1 MSNGMRCPNTIS
13 KIPLPC
19 HARQISGYPTRMY
32 TGMPSQPSQSLTTSQ
47 TLNMA
52 PVADKQTQTS
62 FTFDEELILG
72 VGSWIQDGS
81 IERPANIS
89 DDDLFGEDTPSES
102 QSSSWIQDES
112 IERPANISDDDL
124 FNEDTPSESQSSR
137 TATPDV
143 EFLNENKASEFTTD
157 VLDSVGDCVMAEAT
171 AEARRLDEIDH
182 AIDLLERTL
191 GPEAMRRFHHRT
203 VQEITGLIK
212 ACIYEETK
220 RPVKENEPRESYDPE
235 KIETLIAAASDVKD
249 RLTKINADK
258 QENISNIHS
267 NPCQDVERP
276 FKKARWES
284 TPEPH
289 RRMIGGVAMQRQQVR
304 FAPCLQRFSPNF
316 SREEVKKAEERY
328 QLDLEALSERRLSVE
343 FHFLGPIITPRSS
356 VIAKEQSS
364 AGEMMEWREENFSH
378 ALIYFGGDTSI
389 HQVKERYIASQRRG
403 SQLEALVA
411 DRPPLYEELEVLTPD
426 STHVG
431 EQGSSEESGDRAS
444 FEHIEAMDICQ

>member
-1 MSNGMRCPNTIS
+1 
-13 KIPLPC
+13 
-19 HARQISGYPTRMY
+19 
-32 TGMPSQPSQSLTTSQ
+32 
-47 TLNMA
+47 MA

-220 RPVKENEPRESYDPE
+220 RPVKENEPRDSYDPE

-364 AGEMMEWREENFSH
+364 AAGEMMEWREENFSH

-444 FEHIEAMDICQ
+444 FEHIESMDICQ